1 MSQFKF
7 VNSNRGKAGIIFQN
21 YFYTER
27 KTLKSCEVIFMCPKK
42 NCYASIKID
51 ENRRTVLEIR
61 GEHTHLKLTESEIEK
76 HEVSQIKNYKLI
88 TFFFFKITL

>member
-27 KTLKSCEVIFMCPKK
+27 KTLRSCEVIFMCPKK
-42 NCYASIKID
+42 
-51 ENRRTVLEIR
+51 TVMPQY
-61 GEHTHLKLTESEIEK
+61 KLTKIE
-76 HEVSQIKNYKLI
+76 ERC
-88 TFFFFKITL
+88 

>member
-7 VNSNRGKAGIIFQN
+7 VNSNRGKAGIIIQN

-42 NCYASIKID
+42 NCYASIKIN

-76 HEVSQIKNYKLI
+76 HEVKWAMRKR
-88 TFFFFKITL
+88 